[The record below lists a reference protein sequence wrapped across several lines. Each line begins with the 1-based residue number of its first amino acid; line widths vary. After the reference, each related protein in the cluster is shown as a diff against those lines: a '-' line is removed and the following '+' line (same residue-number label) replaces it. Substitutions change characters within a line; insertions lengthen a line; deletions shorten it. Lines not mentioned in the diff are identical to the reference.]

1 MDDPTPATASAVI
14 AALRAREYTPR
25 QVGIMRL
32 SLFGSVARNEAG
44 PESDID
50 LAAEFNPA
58 AKMDLI
64 RLVRLER

>member
-14 AALRAREYTPR
+14 AALRAREYTLR

-64 RLVRLER
+64 RPVRLER